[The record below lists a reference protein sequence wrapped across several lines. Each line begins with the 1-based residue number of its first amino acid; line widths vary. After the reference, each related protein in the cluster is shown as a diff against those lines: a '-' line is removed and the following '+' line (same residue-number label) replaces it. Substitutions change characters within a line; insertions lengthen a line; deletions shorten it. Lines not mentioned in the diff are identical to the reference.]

1 MRICVRLTYFRIY
14 RGMPNTFNKR
24 ERLRFTLFLCL
35 TVNDTPSNDQKY
47 GYAKSKTIYWYLV
60 T

>member
-35 TVNDTPSNDQKY
+35 MVNGTLDFRKM
-47 GYAKSKTIYWYLV
+47 AVL
-60 T
+60 